1 MKENTQKQNLIAC
14 YYFAWTTLSTVGFG
28 DFHPKSNIERI
39 FMSFTFLVGVTVF
52 SYIIGELLETFEK
65 TKSLFEENEDA
76 DNLSKFNGLLT
87 KFNVDKQLDF
97 MHDTFDFFKYYW
109 ANDKLSCFK

>member
-1 MKENTQKQNLIAC
+1 M

-28 DFHPKSNIERI
+28 DFRPYSNIERF
-39 FMSFTFLVGVTVF
+39 FMSITFLAGVSVF
-52 SYIIGELLETFEK
+52 SYIIGELLETFDK

-87 KFNVDKQLDF
+87 KFNVGK
-97 MHDTFDFFKYYW
+97 
-109 ANDKLSCFK
+109 